1 MDNIIQQI
9 SEKLT
14 KKILEKAYSGGICD
28 IDLLSSSVLE
38 DCKSA
43 ARDILEAI
51 VSDLNIKI
59 REDKPSR
66 KARGLILK
74 EKNRERSLLT
84 ELGRLDLPRDY
95 YYDKKEEKYDYL
107 LDRVIGLQGYE
118 RISAGVMAKLVSMAT
133 EVSYAKSAETVTG
146 GQLSRQCVRECILKL
161 GAIEKRPQPY
171 EPKRKVKELHL
182 FADEDHVH
190 MQREGKT
197 KGKKSRMVPL
207 VTVTE
212 GIEEE
217 SKGRN
222 RTINAMHFVD
232 ENFDTK
238 ALWKSVEGYIGAS
251 YDIESIEMIY
261 IHADGGKW
269 IASGLAS
276 FSNVTRVMDGF
287 HLEKRL
293 KEVSRNFPG
302 SNLRQRIKEAMEKGD
317 RKKLDM
323 LMQEMYAR
331 SQDKK
336 QIEFTT
342 KLGGYL
348 TENFEEIRNRL
359 KSDTVGSCTEGQVSH
374 ILSTRFSRNP
384 MGWSEEGLGK
394 LSKQRVYI
402 KNKGKIEASD
412 FKKKEKSGGDSYREY
427 ADRIIEEA
435 CRGAK
440 DFSIFEKQGP
450 IFDGASG
457 TQMAIRHMG
466 MNRNI
471 LN

>member
-118 RISAGVMAKLVSMAT
+118 RISAGVRAKLVSMAT

-212 GIEEE
+212 GVEEE

-302 SNLRQRIKEAMEKGD
+302 SNLRQRIKAAMEKGD

-323 LMQEMYAR
+323 LLQEMYAR

-336 QIEFTT
+336 QIEYTT
-342 KLGGYL
+342 KLGRYL

-374 ILSTRFSRNP
+374 ILSNRFSRNP

-412 FKKKEKSGGDSYREY
+412 FKKKDKSGGDSYREY

-440 DFSIFEKQGP
+440 DFSIFEKQEP

-466 MNRNI
+466 MRKDI

>member
-1 MDNIIQQI
+1 MNNIIQQI

-28 IDLLSSSVLE
+28 IDLLSSSILE

-43 ARDILEAI
+43 ARDILEEI

-74 EKNRERSLLT
+74 EKNRERSLFT
-84 ELGRLDLPRDY
+84 EIGRLNLPRDY
-95 YYDKKEEKYDYL
+95 YYDKKEGKYEYL
-107 LDRVIGLQGYE
+107 LDKVIGLQGYE
-118 RISAGVMAKLVSMAT
+118 RISAGVRAKLVSMAT

-190 MQREGKT
+190 MQREGRA

-212 GIEEE
+212 GIEKE

-222 RTINAMHFVD
+222 RTRNAMHFVD

-251 YDIESIEMIY
+251 YDIESIEKIY

-269 IASGLAS
+269 ITNGLAS

-293 KEVSRNFPG
+293 KEVSRKFPG
-302 SNLRQRIKEAMEKGD
+302 SNLRQRIKAAMEKGD

-374 ILSTRFSRNP
+374 ILSNRFSRNP

>member
-1 MDNIIQQI
+1 MNNIIQQI

-28 IDLLSSSVLE
+28 IDLLSSSILE

-74 EKNRERSLLT
+74 EKNRERSLFT
-84 ELGRLDLPRDY
+84 EIGRLNLPRDY

-118 RISAGVMAKLVSMAT
+118 RISAGVRAKLVSMAT

-190 MQREGKT
+190 MQREGRA

-212 GIEEE
+212 GVEEE

-232 ENFDTK
+232 ENFDTR

-251 YDIESIEMIY
+251 YDIESIEKIY

-269 IASGLAS
+269 ITNGLES

-293 KEVSRNFPG
+293 KEVSRKFPG
-302 SNLRQRIKEAMEKGD
+302 SNLRQRIKAAIERGD

-336 QIEFTT
+336 QIEYTT
-342 KLGGYL
+342 KLGRYL

-374 ILSTRFSRNP
+374 ILSNRFSRNP

-412 FKKKEKSGGDSYREY
+412 FKKKDKSGGDSYREY

>member
-1 MDNIIQQI
+1 MNNIIQQI

-28 IDLLSSSVLE
+28 IDLLSSSILE

-43 ARDILEAI
+43 ARDILEEI

-74 EKNRERSLLT
+74 EKNRERSLFT
-84 ELGRLDLPRDY
+84 EIGRLNLPRDY
-95 YYDKKEEKYDYL
+95 YYDKKEEKYEYL
-107 LDRVIGLQGYE
+107 LDKVIGLQGYE
-118 RISAGVMAKLVSMAT
+118 RISAGVRAKLVSMAT

-212 GIEEE
+212 GVEEE
-217 SKGRN
+217 SKGRS

-251 YDIESIEMIY
+251 YDIESIEKIY

-293 KEVSRNFPG
+293 KEVSRKFPG
-302 SNLRQRIKEAMEKGD
+302 SNLRQRIKAAIERGD

-336 QIEFTT
+336 QIESTT

-412 FKKKEKSGGDSYREY
+412 FKKKDKSGGDSYREY

>member
-1 MDNIIQQI
+1 MNNIIQQI

-74 EKNRERSLLT
+74 EKNRERSLFT
-84 ELGRLDLPRDY
+84 EIGRLNLPRDY
-95 YYDKKEEKYDYL
+95 YYDKKEEKYEYL
-107 LDRVIGLQGYE
+107 LDKVIGLQGYE

-146 GQLSRQCVRECILKL
+146 DQVSRQCVRECILKL

-190 MQREGKT
+190 MQREGRA

-212 GIEEE
+212 GVEEE

-251 YDIESIEMIY
+251 YDIESIEKIY

-269 IASGLAS
+269 ITNGLES

-293 KEVSRNFPG
+293 KEVSRKFPG
-302 SNLRQRIKEAMEKGD
+302 SNLRQRIKAAMEKGD

-374 ILSTRFSRNP
+374 ILSNRFSRNP

>member
-28 IDLLSSSVLE
+28 IDLLSSSILE

-74 EKNRERSLLT
+74 EKNRERSLFT
-84 ELGRLDLPRDY
+84 EIGRLDLPRDY
-95 YYDKKEEKYDYL
+95 YYDKKEEKYEYL
-107 LDRVIGLQGYE
+107 LDKVIGLQGYE

-212 GIEEE
+212 GVEEE

-251 YDIESIEMIY
+251 YDIESIERIY

-269 IASGLAS
+269 ITNGLAS

-302 SNLRQRIKEAMEKGD
+302 SNLRQRIKAAMEKGD

>member
-1 MDNIIQQI
+1 MNNIIQQI

-28 IDLLSSSVLE
+28 IDLLSSSILE

-43 ARDILEAI
+43 ARDILEEI

-95 YYDKKEEKYDYL
+95 YYDKKEEKYEYL

-118 RISAGVMAKLVSMAT
+118 RISAGVRAKLVSMAT

-212 GIEEE
+212 GVEEE
-217 SKGRN
+217 SKGRS

-251 YDIESIEMIY
+251 YDIESIEKIY

-269 IASGLAS
+269 ITNGLAS

-293 KEVSRNFPG
+293 KEVSRKFPG
-302 SNLRQRIKEAMEKGD
+302 SNLRQRIKAAIEKGD

-374 ILSTRFSRNP
+374 ILSNRFSRNP

>member
-118 RISAGVMAKLVSMAT
+118 RISAGVRAKLVSMAT

-212 GIEEE
+212 GVEEE

-251 YDIESIEMIY
+251 YDIESIERIY

-302 SNLRQRIKEAMEKGD
+302 SNLRQRIKAAMEKGD

-323 LMQEMYAR
+323 LLQEMYAR

-336 QIEFTT
+336 QIEYTT
-342 KLGGYL
+342 KLGRYL

-374 ILSTRFSRNP
+374 ILSNRFSRNP

-412 FKKKEKSGGDSYREY
+412 FKKKDKSGGDSYREY

-440 DFSIFEKQGP
+440 DFSIFEKQEP

>member
-1 MDNIIQQI
+1 MNNIIQQI

-84 ELGRLDLPRDY
+84 EIGRLNLPRDY
-95 YYDKKEEKYDYL
+95 YYDKKEEKYEYL

-118 RISAGVMAKLVSMAT
+118 RVSAGVKAKLVSMAT

-146 GQLSRQCVRECILKL
+146 GQVSRQCVRECILKL

-190 MQREGKT
+190 MQREGRA

-212 GIEEE
+212 GIEKE

-222 RTINAMHFVD
+222 RTRNAMHFVD

-238 ALWKSVEGYIGAS
+238 APWKSVEGYIGAS
-251 YDIESIEMIY
+251 YDIESIEKIY

-269 IASGLAS
+269 ITNGLES

-293 KEVSRNFPG
+293 KEVSRKFPG
-302 SNLRQRIKEAMEKGD
+302 SNLRQRIKAAMEKGD

-412 FKKKEKSGGDSYREY
+412 FKKKDKSGGDSYREY

-440 DFSIFEKQGP
+440 DFSIFEKQEP

>member
-1 MDNIIQQI
+1 MNNIIQQI

-118 RISAGVMAKLVSMAT
+118 RISAGVRAKLVSMAT

-190 MQREGKT
+190 MQREGRA

-212 GIEEE
+212 GIEKE

-222 RTINAMHFVD
+222 RTRNAIHFVD

-251 YDIESIEMIY
+251 YDIESIEKIY

-269 IASGLAS
+269 IASGLES

-293 KEVSRNFPG
+293 KEVSRKFPG
-302 SNLRQRIKEAMEKGD
+302 SNLRQRIKAAIERGD

-450 IFDGASG
+450 IFDGAGG

-466 MNRNI
+466 MRKDI

>member
-1 MDNIIQQI
+1 MNNIIQQI

-84 ELGRLDLPRDY
+84 EIGRLNLPRDY
-95 YYDKKEEKYDYL
+95 YYDKKEEKYEYL
-107 LDRVIGLQGYE
+107 LDKVIGLQGYE
-118 RISAGVMAKLVSMAT
+118 RISAGVMAKLVSVAT

-146 GQLSRQCVRECILKL
+146 DQVSRQCVRECILKL

-212 GIEEE
+212 GVEEE

-232 ENFDTK
+232 ENFDTR

-251 YDIESIEMIY
+251 YDIESIEKIY

-269 IASGLAS
+269 ITNGLES

-293 KEVSRNFPG
+293 KEVSRKFPG
-302 SNLRQRIKEAMEKGD
+302 SNLRQRIKAAIERGD

-440 DFSIFEKQGP
+440 DFIIFEKQGP

>member
-28 IDLLSSSVLE
+28 IDLLSSSILE

-43 ARDILEAI
+43 ARDILEEI

-118 RISAGVMAKLVSMAT
+118 RISAGVRAKLVSMAT

-190 MQREGKT
+190 MQREGRA

-212 GIEEE
+212 GVEEE

-251 YDIESIEMIY
+251 YDIESIERIY

-269 IASGLAS
+269 ITNGLAS

-293 KEVSRNFPG
+293 KEVSRKFPG
-302 SNLRQRIKEAMEKGD
+302 SNLRQRIKAAMEKGD

>member
-1 MDNIIQQI
+1 MNNIIQQI

-74 EKNRERSLLT
+74 EKNRERSLFT
-84 ELGRLDLPRDY
+84 EIGRLNLPRDY
-95 YYDKKEEKYDYL
+95 YYDKKEEKYEYL
-107 LDRVIGLQGYE
+107 LDKVIGLQGYE
-118 RISAGVMAKLVSMAT
+118 RISAGVRAKLVSMAT

-146 GQLSRQCVRECILKL
+146 DQVSRQCVRECILKL

-190 MQREGKT
+190 MQREGRA

-212 GIEEE
+212 GVEEE

-251 YDIESIEMIY
+251 YDIESIEKIY

-269 IASGLAS
+269 ITNGLES

-293 KEVSRNFPG
+293 KEVSRKFPG
-302 SNLRQRIKEAMEKGD
+302 SNLRQRIKAAMEKGD

-374 ILSTRFSRNP
+374 ILSNRFSRNP

>member
-9 SEKLT
+9 SEKLI

-74 EKNRERSLLT
+74 EKNRERSLRT
-84 ELGRLDLPRDY
+84 EIGRLNLPRDY
-95 YYDKKEEKYDYL
+95 YYDKKEEKYEYL

-118 RISAGVMAKLVSMAT
+118 RISAGVMAKLVSVAT

-146 GQLSRQCVRECILKL
+146 DQVSRQCVRECILKL

-190 MQREGKT
+190 MQREGRA

-212 GIEEE
+212 GIEKE

-222 RTINAMHFVD
+222 RTRNAMHFVD

-251 YDIESIEMIY
+251 YDIESIEKIY

-269 IASGLAS
+269 ITNGLES

-293 KEVSRNFPG
+293 KEVSRKFPG
-302 SNLRQRIKEAMEKGD
+302 SNLRQRIKAAIERGD

-348 TENFEEIRNRL
+348 TENFKEIRNRL

-412 FKKKEKSGGDSYREY
+412 FKKKDKSRGDSYREY

-435 CRGAK
+435 CQGAK
-440 DFSIFEKQGP
+440 DFSIFEKQEP

>member
-28 IDLLSSSVLE
+28 IDLLSSSILE

-43 ARDILEAI
+43 ARDILEEI

-74 EKNRERSLLT
+74 EKNRERSLFT
-84 ELGRLDLPRDY
+84 EIGRLNLPRDY
-95 YYDKKEEKYDYL
+95 YYDKKEGKYDYL
-107 LDRVIGLQGYE
+107 LDKVIGLQGYE
-118 RISAGVMAKLVSMAT
+118 RVSAGVRAKLVSMAT

-146 GQLSRQCVRECILKL
+146 DQVSRQCVRECILKL

-190 MQREGKT
+190 MQREGRA

-212 GIEEE
+212 GIEKE

-222 RTINAMHFVD
+222 RTRNAMHFVD

-251 YDIESIEMIY
+251 YDIESIEKIY

-269 IASGLAS
+269 IASGLES

-293 KEVSRNFPG
+293 KEVSRKFPG
-302 SNLRQRIKEAMEKGD
+302 SNLRQRIKAAMEKGD

-323 LMQEMYAR
+323 LLQEMYAR
-331 SQDKK
+331 SQGKK

-342 KLGGYL
+342 KLGRYL

>member
-28 IDLLSSSVLE
+28 IDLLSSSILE

-74 EKNRERSLLT
+74 EKNRERSLFT
-84 ELGRLDLPRDY
+84 EIGRLNLPRDY
-95 YYDKKEEKYDYL
+95 YYDKKEEKYEYL
-107 LDRVIGLQGYE
+107 LDKVIGLQGYE

-146 GQLSRQCVRECILKL
+146 DQVSRQCVRECILKL

-190 MQREGKT
+190 MQREGRA

-212 GIEEE
+212 GIEKE

-222 RTINAMHFVD
+222 RTRNAMHFVD

-251 YDIESIEMIY
+251 YDIESIEKIY

-269 IASGLAS
+269 ITNGLAS

-293 KEVSRNFPG
+293 KEVSRKFPG
-302 SNLRQRIKEAMEKGD
+302 SNLRQRIKAAMEKGD

-374 ILSTRFSRNP
+374 ILSNRFSRNP

-466 MNRNI
+466 MNRTI

>member
-74 EKNRERSLLT
+74 EKNRERSLFT
-84 ELGRLDLPRDY
+84 EIGRLNLPRDY
-95 YYDKKEEKYDYL
+95 YYDKKEEKYEYL
-107 LDRVIGLQGYE
+107 LDKVIGLQGYE

-146 GQLSRQCVRECILKL
+146 DQVSRQCVRECILKL

-171 EPKRKVKELHL
+171 EPKRKVKELHV

-190 MQREGKT
+190 MQREGKA
-197 KGKKSRMVPL
+197 KGKKSKTVPL

-212 GIEEE
+212 GIEAE

-222 RTINAMHFVD
+222 RTRNAMHFVD

-293 KEVSRNFPG
+293 KEVSRKFPG
-302 SNLRQRIKEAMEKGD
+302 SNLRQRIKAAIERGD

-336 QIEFTT
+336 QIEYTT

-440 DFSIFEKQGP
+440 DFSIFEKQEP

>member
-1 MDNIIQQI
+1 MNNIIQQI

-74 EKNRERSLLT
+74 EKNRERSLFT
-84 ELGRLDLPRDY
+84 EIGRLNLPRDY
-95 YYDKKEEKYDYL
+95 YYDKKEEKYEYL
-107 LDRVIGLQGYE
+107 LDKVIGLQGYE
-118 RISAGVMAKLVSMAT
+118 RISAGVRAKLVSMAT

-190 MQREGKT
+190 MQREGRA

-212 GIEEE
+212 GVEEE
-217 SKGRN
+217 SKGRS

-251 YDIESIEMIY
+251 YDIESIEKIY

-293 KEVSRNFPG
+293 KEVSRKFPG
-302 SNLRQRIKEAMEKGD
+302 SNLRQRIKAAIERGD

>member
-1 MDNIIQQI
+1 MNNIIQQI

-74 EKNRERSLLT
+74 EKNRERSLFT
-84 ELGRLDLPRDY
+84 EIGRLNLPRDY
-95 YYDKKEEKYDYL
+95 YYDKKEEKYEYL
-107 LDRVIGLQGYE
+107 LDKVIGLQGYE
-118 RISAGVMAKLVSMAT
+118 RISAGVRAKLVSMAT

-190 MQREGKT
+190 MQREGRA

-212 GIEEE
+212 GIEKE

-222 RTINAMHFVD
+222 RTRNAMHFVD

-251 YDIESIEMIY
+251 YDIESIEKIY

-269 IASGLAS
+269 ITNGLES

-293 KEVSRNFPG
+293 KEVSRKFPG
-302 SNLRQRIKEAMEKGD
+302 SNLRQRIKAAIERGD

-336 QIEFTT
+336 QIEYTT
-342 KLGGYL
+342 KLGRYL

-440 DFSIFEKQGP
+440 DFSIFEKQEP
-450 IFDGASG
+450 IFDEASG

-466 MNRNI
+466 MRKDI

>member
-1 MDNIIQQI
+1 MNNIIQQI

-59 REDKPSR
+59 REDKPLR

-118 RISAGVMAKLVSMAT
+118 RISAGVRAKLVSMAT

-146 GQLSRQCVRECILKL
+146 GQPSRQCARECILKL

-212 GIEEE
+212 GVEEE

-251 YDIESIEMIY
+251 YDIESIERIY

-293 KEVSRNFPG
+293 KEVSRKFPG
-302 SNLRQRIKEAMEKGD
+302 SNLRQRIKAAIEKGD

-323 LMQEMYAR
+323 LLQEMYAR

-374 ILSTRFSRNP
+374 ILSNRFSRNP

>member
-84 ELGRLDLPRDY
+84 EIGRLNLPRDY

-118 RISAGVMAKLVSMAT
+118 RISAGVRAKLVSMAT

-190 MQREGKT
+190 MQREGRA

-212 GIEEE
+212 GIEKE

-222 RTINAMHFVD
+222 RTRNAMHFVD

-238 ALWKSVEGYIGAS
+238 ALWKSVEGYIGAA
-251 YDIESIEMIY
+251 YDVESIEKIY

-269 IASGLAS
+269 ITNGLES

-293 KEVSRNFPG
+293 KEVSRKFPG
-302 SNLRQRIKEAMEKGD
+302 SNLRQRIKAAMEKCD

-336 QIEFTT
+336 QIEYTT

>member
-84 ELGRLDLPRDY
+84 EIGRLNLPRDY

-118 RISAGVMAKLVSMAT
+118 RISAGVRAKLVSMAT

-212 GIEEE
+212 GVEEE

-251 YDIESIEMIY
+251 YDIESIEKIY

-269 IASGLAS
+269 ITNGLES

-302 SNLRQRIKEAMEKGD
+302 SNLRQRIKAAIEKGD

-336 QIEFTT
+336 QIEYTT
-342 KLGGYL
+342 KLGRYL

>member
-1 MDNIIQQI
+1 MNNIIQQI

-118 RISAGVMAKLVSMAT
+118 RISAGVRAKLVSMAT

-146 GQLSRQCVRECILKL
+146 DQVSRQCVRECILKL

-182 FADEDHVH
+182 FADEDHVR
-190 MQREGKT
+190 MQREGRS

-212 GIEEE
+212 GIEKE

-222 RTINAMHFVD
+222 RTRNAMHFVD

-269 IASGLAS
+269 ITNGLES

-293 KEVSRNFPG
+293 KEVSRKFPG
-302 SNLRQRIKEAMEKGD
+302 SNLRQRIKAAMEKCD

>member
-1 MDNIIQQI
+1 MNNIIQQI

-14 KKILEKAYSGGICD
+14 KKILEKAYSTEISD

-51 VSDLNIKI
+51 VSDLNVQI
-59 REDKPSR
+59 REDKLSR
-66 KARGLILK
+66 KEKGLVLK
-74 EKNRERSLLT
+74 EKNRDRSLLT
-84 ELGRLDLPRDY
+84 ELGRLNLPRDY
-95 YYDKKEEKYDYL
+95 YYDKKEGKYEYV
-107 LDRVIGLQGYE
+107 LDNVIGLQGYE
-118 RISAGVMAKLVSMAT
+118 RVSAGVMAKLVSMAT

-190 MQREGKT
+190 MQREGRA

-212 GIEEE
+212 GIEKE

-222 RTINAMHFVD
+222 RTRNAMHFVD

-251 YDIESIEMIY
+251 YDIESIEKIY

-293 KEVSRNFPG
+293 KEVSRKFPG
-302 SNLRQRIKEAMEKGD
+302 SNLRQRIKAAMEKGD

-440 DFSIFEKQGP
+440 DFSIFEKQEP

>member
-1 MDNIIQQI
+1 MNNIIQQI

-74 EKNRERSLLT
+74 EKNRERSLFT
-84 ELGRLDLPRDY
+84 EIGRLNLPRDY
-95 YYDKKEEKYDYL
+95 YYDKKEEKYEYL
-107 LDRVIGLQGYE
+107 LDKVIGLQGYE
-118 RISAGVMAKLVSMAT
+118 RISAGVRAKLVSMAT

-146 GQLSRQCVRECILKL
+146 DQVSRQCVRECILKL

-190 MQREGKT
+190 MQREGRA

-212 GIEEE
+212 GVEEE
-217 SKGRN
+217 SKGRS

-251 YDIESIEMIY
+251 YDIESIEKIY

-293 KEVSRNFPG
+293 KEVSRKFPG
-302 SNLRQRIKEAMEKGD
+302 SNLRQRIKAAIERGD

>member
-1 MDNIIQQI
+1 MNNIIQQI

-84 ELGRLDLPRDY
+84 EIGRLNLPRDY
-95 YYDKKEEKYDYL
+95 YYDKKEEKYEYL
-107 LDRVIGLQGYE
+107 LDKVIGLQGYE
-118 RISAGVMAKLVSMAT
+118 RISAGVRAKLVSMAT

-190 MQREGKT
+190 MQREGRA

-212 GIEEE
+212 GVEEE

-251 YDIESIEMIY
+251 YDIESIERIY

-269 IASGLAS
+269 ITNGLAS

-293 KEVSRNFPG
+293 KEVSRKFPG
-302 SNLRQRIKEAMEKGD
+302 SNLRQRIKAAMEKGD

-440 DFSIFEKQGP
+440 DFSIFEKQEP

>member
-59 REDKPSR
+59 RKDKPSR

-118 RISAGVMAKLVSMAT
+118 RISAGVRAKLVSMAT

-190 MQREGKT
+190 MQREGRA

-212 GIEEE
+212 GVEEE

-251 YDIESIEMIY
+251 YDIESIEKIY

-269 IASGLAS
+269 ITNGLES

-293 KEVSRNFPG
+293 KEVSRKFPG
-302 SNLRQRIKEAMEKGD
+302 SNLRQRIKAAMEKCD

-336 QIEFTT
+336 QIEYTT
-342 KLGGYL
+342 KLGRYL

-359 KSDTVGSCTEGQVSH
+359 KSDTVGSCREGQVSH

-412 FKKKEKSGGDSYREY
+412 FKKKDKSGGDSYREY

-435 CRGAK
+435 CQGAK
-440 DFSIFEKQGP
+440 DFSIFEKQEP

>member
-1 MDNIIQQI
+1 MNNIIQQI

-28 IDLLSSSVLE
+28 IDLLSSSILE

-43 ARDILEAI
+43 ARDILEEI

-74 EKNRERSLLT
+74 EKNRERSLFT
-84 ELGRLDLPRDY
+84 EIGRLNLPRDY
-95 YYDKKEEKYDYL
+95 YYDKKEEKYEYL
-107 LDRVIGLQGYE
+107 LDKVIGLQGYE
-118 RISAGVMAKLVSMAT
+118 RISAGVRAKLVSMAT

-212 GIEEE
+212 GVEEE

-251 YDIESIEMIY
+251 YDIESIERIY

-302 SNLRQRIKEAMEKGD
+302 SNLRQRIKAAIEKGD

-323 LMQEMYAR
+323 LLQEMYAR

-336 QIEFTT
+336 QIEYTT
-342 KLGGYL
+342 KLGRYL

-412 FKKKEKSGGDSYREY
+412 FKKKDKSGGDSYREY

-440 DFSIFEKQGP
+440 DFSIFEKQEP

>member
-28 IDLLSSSVLE
+28 IDLLSSSILE

-74 EKNRERSLLT
+74 EKNRERSLFT
-84 ELGRLDLPRDY
+84 EIGRLDLPRDY
-95 YYDKKEEKYDYL
+95 YYDKKEEKYEYL
-107 LDRVIGLQGYE
+107 LDKVIGLQGYE
-118 RISAGVMAKLVSMAT
+118 RISAGVRAKLVSMAT

-190 MQREGKT
+190 MQREGRA

-212 GIEEE
+212 GVEEE
-217 SKGRN
+217 SKGRS

-251 YDIESIEMIY
+251 YDIESIEKIY

-293 KEVSRNFPG
+293 KEVSRKFPG
-302 SNLRQRIKEAMEKGD
+302 SNLRQRIKAAMEKGD

-342 KLGGYL
+342 KFGRYL

-374 ILSTRFSRNP
+374 ILSNRFSRNP

>member
-1 MDNIIQQI
+1 MNNIIQQI

-28 IDLLSSSVLE
+28 IDLLSSSILE

-43 ARDILEAI
+43 ARDILEEI

-74 EKNRERSLLT
+74 EKNRERSLFT
-84 ELGRLDLPRDY
+84 EIGRLNLPRDY
-95 YYDKKEEKYDYL
+95 YYDKKEEKYEYL

-118 RISAGVMAKLVSMAT
+118 RISAGVRAKLVSMAT

-146 GQLSRQCVRECILKL
+146 DQVSRQCVRECILKL

-190 MQREGKT
+190 MQREGRA

-212 GIEEE
+212 GVEEE
-217 SKGRN
+217 SKGRS

-251 YDIESIEMIY
+251 YDIESIEKIY

-269 IASGLAS
+269 ITNGLAS

-293 KEVSRNFPG
+293 KEVSRKFPG
-302 SNLRQRIKEAMEKGD
+302 SNLRQRIKAAIERGD

-374 ILSTRFSRNP
+374 ILSNRFSRNP

-440 DFSIFEKQGP
+440 DFSIFEKQEP

>member
-1 MDNIIQQI
+1 MNNIIQQI

-118 RISAGVMAKLVSMAT
+118 RISAGVRAKLVSMAT

-212 GIEEE
+212 GVEEE
-217 SKGRN
+217 RKGRN

-251 YDIESIEMIY
+251 YDIESIEKIY

-269 IASGLAS
+269 ITNGLES

-302 SNLRQRIKEAMEKGD
+302 SNLRQRIKAAIEKGD

-323 LMQEMYAR
+323 LLQEMYAR

-336 QIEFTT
+336 QIEYTT
-342 KLGGYL
+342 KLGRYL

-374 ILSTRFSRNP
+374 ILSNRFSRNP

-440 DFSIFEKQGP
+440 DFSIFEKQEP

>member
-1 MDNIIQQI
+1 MNNIIQQI

-74 EKNRERSLLT
+74 EKNRERSLFT
-84 ELGRLDLPRDY
+84 EIGRLNLPRDY
-95 YYDKKEEKYDYL
+95 YYDKKEEKYEYL
-107 LDRVIGLQGYE
+107 LDKVIGLQGYE
-118 RISAGVMAKLVSMAT
+118 RISAGVRAKLVSMAT

-190 MQREGKT
+190 MQREGRA

-212 GIEEE
+212 GVEEE

-251 YDIESIEMIY
+251 YDIESIEKIY

-269 IASGLAS
+269 ITNGLES

-293 KEVSRNFPG
+293 KEVSRKFPG
-302 SNLRQRIKEAMEKGD
+302 SNLRQRIKAAMEKGD

-374 ILSTRFSRNP
+374 ILSNRFSRNP

>member
-118 RISAGVMAKLVSMAT
+118 RISAGVRAKLVSMAT

-212 GIEEE
+212 GVEEE

-251 YDIESIEMIY
+251 YDIESIERIY

-302 SNLRQRIKEAMEKGD
+302 SNLRQRIKAAIEKGD

-336 QIEFTT
+336 QIEYTT
-342 KLGGYL
+342 KLGRYL

-374 ILSTRFSRNP
+374 ILSNRFSRNP

-412 FKKKEKSGGDSYREY
+412 FKKKDKSGGDSYREY

-440 DFSIFEKQGP
+440 DFSIFEKQEP

-466 MNRNI
+466 MRKDI

>member
-1 MDNIIQQI
+1 MNNIIQQI

-28 IDLLSSSVLE
+28 IDLLSSSILE

-43 ARDILEAI
+43 ARDILEEI

-74 EKNRERSLLT
+74 EKNRERSLFT
-84 ELGRLDLPRDY
+84 EIGRLNLPRDY
-95 YYDKKEEKYDYL
+95 YYDKKEEKYEYL
-107 LDRVIGLQGYE
+107 LDKVIGLQGYE
-118 RISAGVMAKLVSMAT
+118 RISAGVRAKLVSMAT

-190 MQREGKT
+190 MQREGRA

-212 GIEEE
+212 GVEEE
-217 SKGRN
+217 SKGRS

-251 YDIESIEMIY
+251 YDIESIEKIY

-293 KEVSRNFPG
+293 KEVSRKFPG
-302 SNLRQRIKEAMEKGD
+302 SNLRQRIKAAMEKGD

-440 DFSIFEKQGP
+440 DFSIFEKQEP

>member
-1 MDNIIQQI
+1 MNNIIQQI

-28 IDLLSSSVLE
+28 IDLLSSSILE

-43 ARDILEAI
+43 ARDILEEI

-74 EKNRERSLLT
+74 EKNRERSLFT
-84 ELGRLDLPRDY
+84 EIGRLNLPRDY
-95 YYDKKEEKYDYL
+95 YYDKKEEKYEYL
-107 LDRVIGLQGYE
+107 LDKVIGLQGYE
-118 RISAGVMAKLVSMAT
+118 RISAGVRAKLVSMAT

-190 MQREGKT
+190 MQREGRA

-212 GIEEE
+212 GVEEE

-251 YDIESIEMIY
+251 YDIESIERIY

-293 KEVSRNFPG
+293 KEVSRKFPG
-302 SNLRQRIKEAMEKGD
+302 SNLRQRIKAAMEKGD

>member
-118 RISAGVMAKLVSMAT
+118 RISAGVRAKLVSMAT

-212 GIEEE
+212 GVEEE

-251 YDIESIEMIY
+251 YDIESIERIY

-302 SNLRQRIKEAMEKGD
+302 SNLRQRIKAAIEKGD

-323 LMQEMYAR
+323 LLQEMYAR

-336 QIEFTT
+336 QIEYTT
-342 KLGGYL
+342 KLGRYL

-374 ILSTRFSRNP
+374 ILSNRFSRNP

-412 FKKKEKSGGDSYREY
+412 FKKKDKSGGDSYREY

-440 DFSIFEKQGP
+440 DFSIFEKQEP

-466 MNRNI
+466 MRKDI

>member
-118 RISAGVMAKLVSMAT
+118 RISAGVRAKLVSMAT

-212 GIEEE
+212 GVEEE

-251 YDIESIEMIY
+251 YDIESIERIY

-302 SNLRQRIKEAMEKGD
+302 SNLRQRIKAAIEKGD

-323 LMQEMYAR
+323 LLQEMYAR

-336 QIEFTT
+336 QIEYTT
-342 KLGGYL
+342 KLGRYL

-374 ILSTRFSRNP
+374 ILSNRFSRNP

-440 DFSIFEKQGP
+440 DFSIFEKQEP

-466 MNRNI
+466 MRKDI